1 MGAALRGTCR
11 ACERADRLWLYKSY
25 LGDLCR
31 AALHRDARPTVQA
44 YLGIPQYRSP
54 YMDIAR
60 CRCMPGAMRQHA
72 AWAKLTLNLSHA
84 TQLGKPKPCCMDKA
98 FLETSYWKAWHGP

>member
-1 MGAALRGTCR
+1 MPTNGCSPAR
-11 ACERADRLWLYKSY
+11 AMPVHARTARNSKSRLWLYKSY

-44 YLGIPQYRSP
+44 YRGIPQYRSP
-54 YMDIAR
+54 YMD
-60 CRCMPGAMRQHA
+60 MRQHA

-98 FLETSYWKAWHGP
+98 FL